1 MHIWRTNTENV
12 FIYLHCATILG
23 KMHFCGNTSNAIN
36 CCFLEIYLE
45 LSLSC
50 SSQNK
55 GKIRDFLL
63 RSGISKPLQIS
74 KGIFRHAVCN
84 ARAKLNWSKNSIELK
99 SITILL
105 FMFWNKNTLFLSAR
119 DLTEKQFMVFNE
131 TLDSKAIFDDIWLIM
146 MKYCLSDVE
155 FDFYQC

>member
-63 RSGISKPLQIS
+63 HHNFDKINTNEENRWVRWKL
-74 KGIFRHAVCN
+74 KGDINEKERVY
-84 ARAKLNWSKNSIELK
+84 KL
-99 SITILL
+99 
-105 FMFWNKNTLFLSAR
+105 
-119 DLTEKQFMVFNE
+119 
-131 TLDSKAIFDDIWLIM
+131 FDGG
-146 MKYCLSDVE
+146 
-155 FDFYQC
+155 